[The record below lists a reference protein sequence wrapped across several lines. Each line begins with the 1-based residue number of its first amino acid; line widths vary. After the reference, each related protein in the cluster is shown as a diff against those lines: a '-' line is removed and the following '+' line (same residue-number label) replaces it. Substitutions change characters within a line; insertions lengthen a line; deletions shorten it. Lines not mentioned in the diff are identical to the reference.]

1 MDTLRRLRIPT
12 TETAMETSRKSGMH
26 PLIVIAAVSV
36 TLFSLAGL
44 GAITGLIP
52 TSHSQSAPAQAA
64 MEAPA
69 PATLV
74 AATEPA
80 ANSVP
85 ATAASETKAA
95 LHKTAT
101 RQVKPVVHAKR
112 STVEPVQVAAAD
124 TPVPIAQN
132 NPPAYPPANMMPPP
146 PPNAVPPRPICRD
159 CGVIESVR
167 EVEKKGQ
174 ASGSGA
180 AIGGIAGGV
189 LGNQA
194 GRGNGRTAMTLLG
207 VVGGAIAGH
216 EIEKNTA
223 KAKSYEIDIRF
234 DDGTTRLI
242 TQDTPPVWRSGDRVR
257 VRDGVITASNAY

>member
-1 MDTLRRLRIPT
+1 
-12 TETAMETSRKSGMH
+12 
-26 PLIVIAAVSV
+26 
-36 TLFSLAGL
+36 
-44 GAITGLIP
+44 
-52 TSHSQSAPAQAA
+52 
-64 MEAPA
+64 
-69 PATLV
+69 
-74 AATEPA
+74 
-80 ANSVP
+80 
-85 ATAASETKAA
+85 
-95 LHKTAT
+95 
-101 RQVKPVVHAKR
+101 
-112 STVEPVQVAAAD
+112 
-124 TPVPIAQN
+124 
-132 NPPAYPPANMMPPP
+132 MMPPP